1 MTFRPER
8 GIVQLYMR
16 KVPVELVVDTS
27 ALLAVLLDEPE
38 RAALIALTQGATLLA
53 PGSVPW
59 EVGNGLIAGFR
70 RKRLSARQVRDA
82 WSYFERIPL
91 RLLEVTV
98 PKALGLAEQLGLY
111 AYDAYI
117 IEAARAQ
124 RVPLLAMDG
133 RLRTA
138 AAELGLEVWEVTS

>member
-1 MTFRPER
+1 M
-8 GIVQLYMR
+8 
-16 KVPVELVVDTS
+16 ELVIDTS
-27 ALLAVLLDEPE
+27 ALLAVLLGEPE
-38 RAALIALTQGATLLA
+38 RAALITLTQSATLLA

-82 WSYFERIPL
+82 WTSFERIPL
-91 RLLEVTV
+91 RLVDVAV
-98 PKALGLAEQLGLY
+98 PTALGLAEQLGFY

-117 IEAARAQ
+117 LEASRAQ
-124 RVPLLAMDG
+124 RVPLLALDG

-138 AAELGLEVWEVTS
+138 AAKLGLEVWEVTS

>member
-1 MTFRPER
+1 
-8 GIVQLYMR
+8 L
-16 KVPVELVVDTS
+16 ELVIDTS
-27 ALLAVLLDEPE
+27 ALLAVLLGEPE
-38 RAALIALTQGATLLA
+38 RAALITLTQSATLLT

-82 WSYFERIPL
+82 WTSFERIPL
-91 RLLEVTV
+91 RLVDVAV
-98 PKALGLAEQLGLY
+98 PTALGLAEQLGVY

-117 IEAARAQ
+117 MEAARAR
-124 RVPLLAMDG
+124 RVPLLALDG

-138 AAELGLEVWEVTS
+138 AAKLGLEVWEVTS

>member
-1 MTFRPER
+1 MDLM
-8 GIVQLYMR
+8 I
-16 KVPVELVVDTS
+16 DTS

-38 RAALIALTQGATLLA
+38 RAALIRLTQGATLLA

-82 WSYFERIPL
+82 WASFERIPL
-91 RLLEVTV
+91 RLLEVAV
-98 PKALGLAEQLGLY
+98 PRALGLAEQLGLC
-111 AYDAYI
+111 AHDAYV
-117 IEAARAQ
+117 IEAARAR
-124 RVPLLAMDG
+124 RVPLLALDG

-138 AAELGLEVWEVTS
+138 AAEVGLEVWEVAA

>member
-1 MTFRPER
+1 MTR
-8 GIVQLYMR
+8 
-16 KVPVELVVDTS
+16 VPVELVIDTS

-59 EVGNGLIAGFR
+59 ELGNGLIAGFR
-70 RKRLSARQVRDA
+70 GKRLSTRQVRDA
-82 WSYFERIPL
+82 WTSFDRIPL
-91 RLLEVTV
+91 RLLEVAV
-98 PKALGLAEQLGLY
+98 PKALALAEQLGLY

-124 RVPLLAMDG
+124 RVPLLALDE
-133 RLRTA
+133 RLRIA
-138 AAELGLEVWEVTS
+138 AAGLGLEVWEVTS

>member
-1 MTFRPER
+1 M
-8 GIVQLYMR
+8 
-16 KVPVELVVDTS
+16 ELVVDTS
-27 ALLAVLLDEPE
+27 AVLAVLLDEPE
-38 RAALIALTQGATLLA
+38 RAALIALTQGAALLA

-82 WSYFERIPL
+82 WANFERIPL

-98 PKALGLAEQLGLY
+98 PKALVLAEQLGLY

-117 IEAARAQ
+117 IEAARTHG
-124 RVPLLAMDG
+124 VPLLALDE
-133 RLRTA
+133 RLGTA

>member
-1 MTFRPER
+1 M
-8 GIVQLYMR
+8 
-16 KVPVELVVDTS
+16 ELVIDTS
-27 ALLAVLLDEPE
+27 ALLAVLLGEPE
-38 RAALIALTQGATLLA
+38 RAALITLTQSATLLT

-82 WSYFERIPL
+82 WTSFERIPL
-91 RLLEVTV
+91 RLVDVAV
-98 PKALGLAEQLGLY
+98 PTALGLAEQLGVY

-117 IEAARAQ
+117 MEAARAR
-124 RVPLLAMDG
+124 RVPLLALDG

-138 AAELGLEVWEVTS
+138 AAKLGLEVWEVTS

>member
-1 MTFRPER
+1 LTFRPER

-38 RAALIALTQGATLLA
+38 RAALIALTQGALPEA

>member
-1 MTFRPER
+1 
-8 GIVQLYMR
+8 MR

>member
-1 MTFRPER
+1 MTFRLEH

-16 KVPVELVVDTS
+16 KVSVELVVDTS

-82 WSYFERIPL
+82 WTSFERIPL
-91 RLLEVTV
+91 RLLEVTI
-98 PKALGLAEQLGLY
+98 PRALSLAEQLRLY

-117 IEAARAQ
+117 IEASRAQ
-124 RVPLLAMDG
+124 RVPLLALDG